1 LAARL
6 KAMGIDLEAEWTI
19 VVMFGKVIAI
29 AFICWKK
36 VADT

>member
-19 VVMFGKVIAI
+19 VVMFRKVMAI
-29 AFICWKK
+29 A
-36 VADT
+36 VP